1 MCKCTFLNFIKDKDN
16 IMTIDDV
23 YNHFDKR
30 WTEVSRGTCMSLSS
44 WRIYRMCGYVP
55 MRQQRIIEA
64 ITQGVLKADLAHA
77 KRAS

>member
-1 MCKCTFLNFIKDKDN
+1 MCKCTFLIFFITEGYF
-16 IMTIDDV
+16 MTIDDV
-23 YNHFDKR
+23 YNHFDKS

-44 WRIYRMCGYVP
+44 WRIYRMCGYIP
-55 MRQQRIIEA
+55 MRQQRTIEA